1 MWFTHLEEPAG
12 AAADEHGHRTRTR
25 GGQRARSAS
34 PADSDDIAI
43 ERERISLKCPLTL
56 LPFRDPVTSTKCPHS
71 FEREAIEGMI
81 ASSATTAPAPAGSRA
96 RRVRSVKCPVCS
108 EVLTAAD
115 LRSDPVLL
123 RRVRRAEAATRREA
137 EEEELDVEGG
147 RQRRRKSRGGIML
160 GSDDVVEE
168 ESSVRHRA
176 APDPVRV
183 KRERLMSTPANE
195 QG

>member
-1 MWFTHLEEPAG
+1 
-12 AAADEHGHRTRTR
+12 
-25 GGQRARSAS
+25 
-34 PADSDDIAI
+34 
-43 ERERISLKCPLTL
+43 
-56 LPFRDPVTSTKCPHS
+56 
-71 FEREAIEGMI
+71 MI

-123 RRVRRAEAATRREA
+123 RRVRRADAATRREA